1 MGQKEMGNLLETPYP
16 PAGRDE
22 INKCTSLLSS
32 LTICLPP
39 ISGTGTHT
47 GQPPSQKGGRLS
59 EITPRFFFPS
69 HYLLLFYLNNTR
81 HNYLLLIYMFIVCPG
96 PQFLLQCKY
105 LEGKVGCLCYVCVCF
120 RLCVPSAW
128 PSA

>member
-39 ISGTGTHT
+39 ISGTGTHRSAS
-47 GQPPSQKGGRLS
+47 QPKGGKAIGNYPALFLPKSLS
-59 EITPRFFFPS
+59 SP
-69 HYLLLFYLNNTR
+69 LL
-81 HNYLLLIYMFIVCPG
+81 
-96 PQFLLQCKY
+96 
-105 LEGKVGCLCYVCVCF
+105 
-120 RLCVPSAW
+120 S
-128 PSA
+128 